1 MCLISHLYYI
11 WPEVCVGLNTGQ
23 TLRQD
28 SSAHASF
35 LLCVVEHKGAEP
47 LIWMHS
53 HAHKNMFMSVYVS
66 SLAFTQAEMQVRYI
80 HLFI

>member
-1 MCLISHLYYI
+1 MHPSRY
-11 WPEVCVGLNTGQ
+11 V
-23 TLRQD
+23 
-28 SSAHASF
+28 
-35 LLCVVEHKGAEP
+35 LLSTRELSPGKRPGAVP